1 MDPWTD
7 VRQSREIHDGDMSS
21 AMMSPATAH
30 PPSLHP
36 ARGATA
42 LGPDPARA
50 AGHTHQTRHWMG
62 DALRAVKV
70 FAVSAFSVVILGEY
84 DDD

>member
-1 MDPWTD
+1 
-7 VRQSREIHDGDMSS
+7 
-21 AMMSPATAH
+21 MMTPATAH
-30 PPSLHP
+30 PPSPHQ

-50 AGHTHQTRHWMG
+50 EGHAHGTRHWVG